1 LLNPIDKN
9 VLKCTQIIFFSNRTL
24 KAEIQE
30 SGLHKDLFPGINEL
44 LSLLLGSIDYFLLLI
59 QFQLPLQTTK
69 RCVVKSTRVYAEY
82 DEQVP

>member
-1 LLNPIDKN
+1 LLNLIDKN
-9 VLKCTQIIFFSNRTL
+9 VLKCTHIIFFSNRTL

-30 SGLHKDLFPGINEL
+30 SGIHKDLFPGINEL
-44 LSLLLGSIDYFLLLI
+44 LSLLLGSIHYFLLLI

>member
-1 LLNPIDKN
+1 LLNPIEKN
-9 VLKCTQIIFFSNRTL
+9 VIKCTQIKENSNRTL

-44 LSLLLGSIDYFLLLI
+44 LSLLLGSIHYFLLLI